1 MGTRWWV
8 IGISGVAL
16 LSVGCTREQVSGSTP
31 VEQSEQPSAHGET
44 IPLATPAAQLAPSPR
59 VSPPIQPLPVPSLIP
74 PTAPQERLPQ
84 ITVGRAEPFS
94 AIATTPT
101 VQSPPPATPPVP
113 SSAPAP
119 SVATNPIIPEPTLV
133 SPPRLAPSPVVVN
146 QIPAV
151 PVPSAATPPPEIE
164 VSGIVQI
171 GTEISAIVRVPGES
185 TSRSVREGESLT
197 GGIVVQRIE
206 IGENQEPMV
215 ILEQNGVQIARPVGS
230 QSPI

>member
-1 MGTRWWV
+1 MGTRWWI

-31 VEQSEQPSAHGET
+31 VEQSEQPSAQGET
-44 IPLATPAAQLAPSPR
+44 IPLATPAAQVAPSPR

-74 PTAPQERLPQ
+74 PTAPQERLPH

-94 AIATTPT
+94 AIATAPT
-101 VQSPPPATPPVP
+101 VRSTAPAIPPAP
-113 SSAPAP
+113 SPAPAP

-133 SPPRLAPSPVVVN
+133 SPPRLAPSPVAIN

-151 PVPSAATPPPEIE
+151 PVPSAAAPPEIE

-171 GTEISAIVRVPGES
+171 GNEISAIVRVPGES
-185 TSRSVREGESLT
+185 TSRSVREGESLA

-215 ILEQNGVQIARPVGS
+215 ILERNGVQIARPVGS

>member
-1 MGTRWWV
+1 
-8 IGISGVAL
+8 
-16 LSVGCTREQVSGSTP
+16 
-31 VEQSEQPSAHGET
+31 
-44 IPLATPAAQLAPSPR
+44 
-59 VSPPIQPLPVPSLIP
+59 
-74 PTAPQERLPQ
+74 
-84 ITVGRAEPFS
+84 
-94 AIATTPT
+94 
-101 VQSPPPATPPVP
+101 
-113 SSAPAP
+113 
-119 SVATNPIIPEPTLV
+119 
-133 SPPRLAPSPVVVN
+133 
-146 QIPAV
+146 
-151 PVPSAATPPPEIE
+151 